1 MAGVNKVILVGN
13 LGRDPEVRHLEGGVS
28 VATFSLATTENYTD
42 RDGNRQSQ
50 TEWHNVVMWRGLATI
65 AERYLKKGS
74 KVYLEGKLTTRSYEK
89 DGITRY
95 ATEVVARDMVMLDNR
110 PEGQEG
116 GGYVPPTAADAP
128 SAAAT
133 ATPSAPSSNVAATP
147 TPDLSSTEG
156 SNDDLPF

>member
-13 LGRDPEVRHLEGGVS
+13 LGRDPEVRHLEGGAS
-28 VATFSLATTENYTD
+28 VATFSLATSESYTD
-42 RDGNRQSQ
+42 RDGNRQTQ
-50 TEWHNVVMWRGLATI
+50 TEWHNIVMWRGLATI

-74 KVYLEGKLTTRSYEK
+74 KIYLEGKLTTRSYEK

-110 PEGQEG
+110 PEGQVG
-116 GGYVPPTAADAP
+116 NNAYAPPTAADAP
-128 SAAAT
+128 SQAQAASPAPAAA
-133 ATPSAPSSNVAATP
+133 AA
-147 TPDLSSTEG
+147 TPDLSAAEG